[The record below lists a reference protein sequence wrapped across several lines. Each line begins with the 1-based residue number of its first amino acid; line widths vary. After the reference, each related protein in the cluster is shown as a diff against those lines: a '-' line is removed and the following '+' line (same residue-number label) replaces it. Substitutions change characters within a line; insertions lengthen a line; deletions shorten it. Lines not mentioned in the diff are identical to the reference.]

1 MNLRKKLR
9 FREEEKAYIDVVPLV
24 VTLLAVFLFLAILAF
39 QSPETFI
46 AIKLPFAETGES
58 IQIKALKIQIDTE
71 GKMKVKGKP
80 ISEEELIEMIKDIKP
95 THIVLEAD
103 ENTKHKF
110 VVKVMDI
117 ARKNGVEN
125 IVIAVRKKR

>member
-9 FREEEKAYIDVVPLV
+9 FREEERVYIDVVPLV
-24 VTLLAVFLFLAILAF
+24 DTLLAVFLFLAILAF

-58 IQIKALKIQIDTE
+58 MQIKSIKIQIDTE
-71 GKMKVKGKP
+71 GKMRVKGKP
-80 ISEEELIEMIKDIKP
+80 ISEEELVKMIKDIKP
-95 THIVLEAD
+95 SHIILEAD

-125 IVIAVRKKR
+125 IVIAVKKKR